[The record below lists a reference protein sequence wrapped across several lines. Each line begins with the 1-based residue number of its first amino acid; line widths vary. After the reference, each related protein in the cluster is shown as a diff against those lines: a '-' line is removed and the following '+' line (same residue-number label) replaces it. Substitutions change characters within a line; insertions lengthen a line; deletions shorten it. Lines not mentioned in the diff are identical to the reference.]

1 MSFAEEGQYDVHF
14 HAQLST
20 LQAFSTCVAILHNTE
35 VSDSYR
41 NCENVQQL
49 SHCSSLKMLIDEDVQ
64 CLVEAVTE
72 EGEKNVPNPVKEAVI
87 ALQSYMP
94 NPPFS
99 PISRV

>member
-1 MSFAEEGQYDVHF
+1 MSFVEEGQYDVHF

-20 LQAFSTCVAILHNTE
+20 LQAFSICVAILHNTE

-41 NCENVQQL
+41 NGENVQQF
-49 SHCSSLKMLIDEDVQ
+49 SHCNSLKMLIDDDIQ
-64 CLVEAVTE
+64 FLVEAVTE
-72 EGEKNVPNPVKEAVI
+72 EEDEKVPKLVKEAAI